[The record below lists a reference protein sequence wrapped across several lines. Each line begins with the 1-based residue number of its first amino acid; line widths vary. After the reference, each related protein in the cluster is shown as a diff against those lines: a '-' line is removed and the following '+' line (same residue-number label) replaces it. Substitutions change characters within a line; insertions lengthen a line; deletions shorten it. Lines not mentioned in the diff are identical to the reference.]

1 MKRSIP
7 FTLLDIRLDL
17 FGEAGGDGGAAA
29 AAPEGAAQ
37 QQAAAALETPQ
48 QTTQQTNDTQQTQSP
63 EDRRRAFRD
72 MIHGEFKDLYT
83 QETQRMIDRRLKP
96 MREMQDRI
104 NAMQPILDVL
114 AQRYG
119 VDGSD
124 PQRLAYAVQ
133 NDSALWAEEAERAG
147 MTVQQYAHMKQLE
160 RQNAQYY
167 AMQRDAQARAMAE
180 QRYREWVQE
189 GEQLK
194 DKYPEFN
201 LEDMQSNELFALM
214 LRNGFPMEQ
223 AYRAAMVDDF
233 EARAAQ
239 QAEKA
244 VTENIRAKGARPKEA
259 GAAQNAAAV
268 SRPDVSKMSREDVLN
283 VLKGIEEGKT
293 SLFG

>member
-1 MKRSIP
+1 MKQSIP
-7 FTLLDIRLDL
+7 FKLLDICLDL
-17 FGEAGGDGGAAA
+17 FGEAGNEGGAAA

-37 QQAAAALETPQ
+37 QQAAAASETPQ
-48 QTTQQTNDTQQTQSP
+48 QTIDTQQQQTQSP
-63 EDRRRAFRD
+63 EDRRRAYRN
-72 MIHGEFKDLYT
+72 MIKGEFKDLYAEDT
-83 QETQRMIDRRLKP
+83 QHLIKQRLRP
-96 MREMQDRI
+96 MKEMQSRLDS
-104 NAMQPILDVL
+104 MQPILDVL

-147 MTVQQYAHMKQLE
+147 MTVPQYAHMKQLE

-259 GAAQNAAAV
+259 GTAQNAAAV
-268 SRPDVSKMSREDVLN
+268 SRIDVSKMSREDVLN